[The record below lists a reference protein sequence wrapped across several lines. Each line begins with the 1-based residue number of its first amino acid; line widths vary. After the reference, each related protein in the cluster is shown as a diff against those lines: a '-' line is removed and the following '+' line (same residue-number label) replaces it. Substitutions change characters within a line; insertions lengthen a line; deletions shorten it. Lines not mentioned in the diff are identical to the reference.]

1 LVARPEVRDLPQFI
15 FGQSMG
21 GAIALK
27 AHLKQP
33 NDWDGVI
40 LVAPMCKVCP
50 FLYLLHLMLLAF
62 DGVILLACISISV
75 T

>member
-1 LVARPEVRDLPQFI
+1 MYFLLTARPEVRDLPGFI

-50 FLYLLHLMLLAF
+50 FL
-62 DGVILLACISISV
+62 SV
-75 T
+75 ALFSETLTQTSDTRY

>member
-1 LVARPEVRDLPQFI
+1 LPFDVFILAARPEVRDLPQFI

-27 AHLKQP
+27 AHLKEP

-50 FLYLLHLMLLAF
+50 FLCVAF
-62 DGVILLACISISV
+62 DVAVSLCYFHCRI
-75 T
+75 

>member
-1 LVARPEVRDLPQFI
+1 
-15 FGQSMG
+15 
-21 GAIALK
+21 
-27 AHLKQP
+27 
-33 NDWDGVI
+33 
-40 LVAPMCKVCP
+40 MCKVCS